1 MQLEIC
7 GRPDH
12 GCARYP
18 VQQRDLS
25 EPVAGTEPGDQ
36 AAVFDDIRR
45 ALLDHVVAVSRITLT
60 KHHGEGVFWPLDL
73 HGRACR
79 VRCGQ
84 ATRYWAAWAASTTFS
99 STYQRFGYDMR
110 EVDTF
115 RSAVRDTFLGVRL
128 SRVRSDDVRGK
139 QFDRRARL

>member
-1 MQLEIC
+1 VQLEIC

-60 KHHGEGVFWPLDL
+60 KHHVAIWYTIGSSA
-73 HGRACR
+73 RASCSI
-79 VRCGQ
+79 VG
-84 ATRYWAAWAASTTFS
+84 S
-99 STYQRFGYDMR
+99 GN
-110 EVDTF
+110 
-115 RSAVRDTFLGVRL
+115 G
-128 SRVRSDDVRGK
+128 
-139 QFDRRARL
+139 